1 MRKLIIVVSIF
12 LSVFLPIY
20 NTHSAE
26 LIQET
31 HDIVRAQVTQIKSST
46 EKNVEG
52 ANIATKEQVISI
64 KILEGVDTN
73 KNIELINDYIQLKDN
88 QKFFLNRIEKDTGDV
103 VYSVADTN
111 RLPILGGL
119 FALFLLVVFF
129 VGGKQGIRGLLSFA
143 LSIFCIVF
151 LLLPG
156 IMKGYSPLWVSF
168 GVSGL
173 IIIIGSYIT
182 HGFNR
187 TTTSAVI
194 GMLGTVLFTG
204 ILAYVAVE
212 WSSFTGMT
220 SDESLYLNINTQGV
234 LDFTGLLLGGIM
246 IGLLG
251 VLYDSAIGQAV
262 FVEELYR
269 SNKDISEKTVFKKA
283 LRVGKEHIGALV
295 DTLAIA
301 YVGASL
307 PLFLLLQTTENFNLF
322 VLNREMFA
330 AEIVRILVGSIGL
343 ILAVPATTL
352 VSVFFLKKY
361 RGQEIH
367 GHETHHHHHS
377 H

>member
-1 MRKLIIVVSIF
+1 
-12 LSVFLPIY
+12 
-20 NTHSAE
+20 
-26 LIQET
+26 
-31 HDIVRAQVTQIKSST
+31 
-46 EKNVEG
+46 
-52 ANIATKEQVISI
+52 
-64 KILEGVDTN
+64 
-73 KNIELINDYIQLKDN
+73 
-88 QKFFLNRIEKDTGDV
+88 
-103 VYSVADTN
+103 
-111 RLPILGGL
+111 
-119 FALFLLVVFF
+119 
-129 VGGKQGIRGLLSFA
+129 
-143 LSIFCIVF
+143 
-151 LLLPG
+151 
-156 IMKGYSPLWVSF
+156 MKGYSPLWVSF

-187 TTTSAVI
+187 TTTAAVI

-269 SNKDISEKTVFKKA
+269 SKKDISEKQYSKKA
-283 LRVGKEHIGALV
+283 LRVGREHIGALV